1 MHGWLINLPGMG
13 RKLEVYTIELQLQDE
28 ANLVAATEANAQA
41 ELDDY
46 LAQLALQK
54 KQSVI
59 DAATALKQYSA
70 Y

>member
-1 MHGWLINLPGMG
+1 MQTEIGQG
-13 RKLEVYTIELQLQDE
+13 TQQLQDE
-28 ANLVAATEANAQA
+28 ANLVASQEANAQA

-54 KQSVI
+54 KQNVI
-59 DAATALKQYSA
+59 DAATALKQYAA